1 MGDWLLNLPIPWM
14 ALVVFSA
21 IYLLAAAIY
30 LTVIRL
36 AVDGRARAFKA
47 LSPGMLPPLGIIF
60 GLLVGF
66 VAVQVWNDFD
76 HAKTAVT
83 NEASA
88 LRAIVLLAEHLPDE
102 QKSRLRA
109 LVNSHIEEAVQQEW
123 PAMAEQ
129 RATLETLPQA
139 LVQCLDV
146 TLNMK
151 PADESQATV
160 QREIVD
166 FLGKAADCSYGCP
179 CQFNGLPTHG
189 HCRAVAGI
197 KIEQGHHGPTKLD
210 GQNFMAMFRWP
221 GAIHEGKGEGAVV
234 VDERATETQRQA
246 LLRIITGQDTEPG
259 ATIFNVFASTL
270 EKLHDSIFAP
280 IDFQVDVEGRKAR
293 DWSSLA

>member
-30 LTVIRL
+30 LTVMRL

-66 VAVQVWNDFD
+66 VAVQVWGDFD

-88 LRAIVLLAEHLPDE
+88 LRAILLLAEHLPDE
-102 QKSRLRA
+102 QKSRLRT

-139 LVQCLDV
+139 LVQCLQV
-146 TLNMK
+146 TLNVK
-151 PADESQATV
+151 PADESQAIA

-166 FLGKAADCSYGCP
+166 FLGKAAEARRQRIVISQSSVSSVKWSAILLMALITLIAIAMVHSDNRLTC
-179 CQFNGLPTHG
+179 
-189 HCRAVAGI
+189 GI
-197 KIEQGHHGPTKLD
+197 ALALFATGIAASVLLIATYTRPFTGDISVTPDLLQ
-210 GQNFMAMFRWP
+210 QV
-221 GAIHEGKGEGAVV
+221 I
-234 VDERATETQRQA
+234 ATEW
-246 LLRIITGQDTEPG
+246 ESP
-259 ATIFNVFASTL
+259 
-270 EKLHDSIFAP
+270 DSP
-280 IDFQVDVEGRKAR
+280 KP
-293 DWSSLA
+293 

>member
-14 ALVVFSA
+14 ALVIFSA

-30 LTVIRL
+30 LTLIRL
-36 AVDGRARAFKA
+36 AVDDRARAFKA

-76 HAKTAVT
+76 HAKSAVT

-88 LRAIVLLAEHLPDE
+88 LRAILLLAEHLPDE

-123 PAMAEQ
+123 PAMAAQ

-146 TLNMK
+146 ALDMK
-151 PADESQATV
+151 PADESQAIA
-160 QREIVD
+160 QRELVD
-166 FLGKAADCSYGCP
+166 FLGKAAEARRQRIIVSQSGVGP
-179 CQFNGLPTHG
+179 VKWSAILVSGLCALIAIAIVHSDNRLTCAIALALFATG
-189 HCRAVAGI
+189 IAVASLLIAGYGAPYSGDI
-197 KIEQGHHGPTKLD
+197 SVGPDLL
-210 GQNFMAMFRWP
+210 QQ
-221 GAIHEGKGEGAVV
+221 VV
-234 VDERATETQRQA
+234 PSETA
-246 LLRIITGQDTEPG
+246 
-259 ATIFNVFASTL
+259 ASHTT
-270 EKLHDSIFAP
+270 
-280 IDFQVDVEGRKAR
+280 
-293 DWSSLA
+293 